1 MNWRKMKIAWRAGV
15 SFGLIA
21 IIMILMAVFSVQ
33 QMNLLNNA
41 STEINK
47 NWLPSVRQ
55 NSALLYL
62 TQKLR
67 VAEFTHVQQ
76 SQEEDMRATE
86 QQFVAIMQDIEKSEK
101 QYQQLIDPNSEEEKR
116 LFERYSK
123 EKQHYLA
130 QHNEFLVIS
139 KQNLTQQ
146 AFAKLMEM
154 EPTAKEL
161 EQALQAMI
169 EFNNKGAANASD
181 AGDMRYEFAMTAIG
195 IVLLLS
201 FAVMGVISVIFTRSI
216 VRPLAEAVAGAEAVA
231 DGNLNHVINDEGSD
245 EPAAVMRAMQNMQQ
259 QLRDTISQI
268 SNASTALS
276 NAALLLN
283 QQTDANRQ
291 ELNIQ
296 NGEIQ
301 SAATAVTEM
310 TSAVEEVALN
320 AQSTS
325 DATEKAESSVQDG
338 FAQVAQTT
346 EQIVAVGKEITRSN
360 QLSSALAHR
369 VDDISKV
376 LDVIRAIAEQT
387 NLLALNAAIEAAR
400 AGDQGRGFAVVADEV
415 RTLALRTQNSTE
427 EIESSIKLVQ
437 QESRQ
442 AADAM
447 QKSHQQAQAMEEN
460 ARATRGSIEIIAS
473 QIKDISQR
481 TLLIAS
487 AAEEQVAV
495 AREVDQN
502 LNNIQSASST
512 ITEGANKTATASN
525 ELQQLAQ
532 RLKDL
537 VSRFQ
542 F

>member
-76 SQEEDMRATE
+76 SREEDMRATE

-101 QYQQLIDPNSEEEKR
+101 QYQQLIDPNSDEEKR
-116 LFERYSK
+116 LFERYSQA
-123 EKQHYLA
+123 KQHYLA
-130 QHNEFLVIS
+130 QHDEFLVIS

-146 AFAKLMEM
+146 AFSKLMDM

-231 DGNLNHVINDEGSD
+231 EGNLNHVINDEGSD

-427 EIESSIKLVQ
+427 EIESSIRLVQ

-512 ITEGANKTATASN
+512 ITDGANKTATASN

>member
-76 SQEEDMRATE
+76 SREEDMRATE

-101 QYQQLIDPNSEEEKR
+101 QYQQLIDPNSDEEKR
-116 LFERYSK
+116 LFERYSQA
-123 EKQHYLA
+123 KQHYLA
-130 QHNEFLVIS
+130 QHDEFLVIS

-146 AFAKLMEM
+146 AFSKLMDM

-216 VRPLAEAVAGAEAVA
+216 VRPLAEAVVGAEAVA
-231 DGNLNHVINDEGSD
+231 EGNLNHVINDEGSD

-427 EIESSIKLVQ
+427 EIESSIRLVQ

-512 ITEGANKTATASN
+512 ITDGANKTATASN

>member
-76 SQEEDMRATE
+76 SREEDMRATE

-116 LFERYSK
+116 LFERYSQA
-123 EKQHYLA
+123 KQHYLA
-130 QHNEFLVIS
+130 QHDEFLVIS

-146 AFAKLMEM
+146 AFSKLMDM

-427 EIESSIKLVQ
+427 EIESSIRLVQ

-512 ITEGANKTATASN
+512 ITDGANKTATASN

>member
-1 MNWRKMKIAWRAGV
+1 MNWRDMKIAWRAGV

-21 IIMILMAVFSVQ
+21 VIMILMAAFAVQ
-33 QMNLLNNA
+33 QMNQLNNA
-41 STEINK
+41 STEINN

-67 VAEFTHVQQ
+67 VSEFTHVQQ
-76 SQEEDMRATE
+76 SREEDMRATE
-86 QQFVAIMQDIEKSEK
+86 QQFGVIMQDVEKSEER
-101 QYQQLIDPNSEEEKR
+101 YRQLIDPESNEEKQ
-116 LFERYSK
+116 LFEHYRQAKQNYL
-123 EKQHYLA
+123 KQHE
-130 QHNEFLVIS
+130 EFLNIS
-139 KQNLTQQ
+139 KQNLNQQ
-146 AFAKLMEM
+146 AFAKLMDM
-154 EPTAKEL
+154 EPTAKQL
-161 EQALQAMI
+161 EQALQEMI
-169 EFNNKGAANASD
+169 EFNNKGATEASD
-181 AGDMRYEFAMTAIG
+181 AGDRRYEFAMTAIG
-195 IVLLLS
+195 VVLLVS
-201 FAVMGVISVIFTRSI
+201 FTLMGLISVLFTRSI
-216 VRPLAEAVAGAEAVA
+216 VRPLAEAIESAEAVA
-231 DGNLNHVINDEGSD
+231 GGNLNHVINNRGSD
-245 EPAAVMRAMQNMQQ
+245 EPAAVMRAMQNMQR

-268 SNASTALS
+268 SNASEALS
-276 NAALLLN
+276 SASVLLN
-283 QQTDANRQ
+283 RQAESNQQ
-291 ELNIQ
+291 ELNVQ

-325 DATEKAESSVQDG
+325 DAAEKAESSVQLG
-338 FAQVAQTT
+338 FAQVEQTT

-360 QLSSALAHR
+360 QLSSDLAQR

-415 RTLALRTQNSTE
+415 RTLAQRTQNSTA
-427 EIESSIKLVQ
+427 EIESTIRLVQ

-447 QKSHQQAQAMEEN
+447 QKSHQQAQAMEQN
-460 ARATRGSIEIIAS
+460 ARATRQSIEEIAS

-487 AAEEQVAV
+487 AAEEQAAV
-495 AREVDQN
+495 SREVDQN
-502 LNNIQSASST
+502 LNNIQGSSST
-512 ITEGANKTATASN
+512 ITDGAKQTAIAST

-532 RLKDL
+532 QLKGL

>member
-1 MNWRKMKIAWRAGV
+1 M
-15 SFGLIA
+15 
-21 IIMILMAVFSVQ
+21 
-33 QMNLLNNA
+33 
-41 STEINK
+41 
-47 NWLPSVRQ
+47 
-55 NSALLYL
+55 
-62 TQKLR
+62 
-67 VAEFTHVQQ
+67 
-76 SQEEDMRATE
+76 D
-86 QQFVAIMQDIEKSEK
+86 
-101 QYQQLIDPNSEEEKR
+101 
-116 LFERYSK
+116 
-123 EKQHYLA
+123 
-130 QHNEFLVIS
+130 
-139 KQNLTQQ
+139 
-146 AFAKLMEM
+146 M

-231 DGNLNHVINDEGSD
+231 EGNLNHVINDEGSD

-427 EIESSIKLVQ
+427 EIESSIRLVQ

-512 ITEGANKTATASN
+512 ITDGANKTATASN

-537 VSRFQ
+537 SLIHI
-542 F
+542 

>member
-33 QMNLLNNA
+33 QMNQLNNA

-76 SQEEDMRATE
+76 SREEDMRATE
-86 QQFVAIMQDIEKSEK
+86 QQFVVIMQDIENSEK
-101 QYQQLIDPNSEEEKR
+101 QYQHLIDPNSAEEKQ
-116 LFERYSK
+116 LFERYSQT
-123 EKQHYLA
+123 KQHYLA
-130 QHNEFLVIS
+130 QHDEFLVIS

-146 AFAKLMEM
+146 AFSKLMDM

-216 VRPLAEAVAGAEAVA
+216 VRPLAEAVASAEAVA

-245 EPAAVMRAMQNMQQ
+245 EPAAVMRAMQNMQR

-268 SNASTALS
+268 STASTALS

-360 QLSSALAHR
+360 QLSSDLARR

-427 EIESSIKLVQ
+427 EIESTIRLVQ

-460 ARATRGSIEIIAS
+460 ARATRQSIEIIAS

-512 ITEGANKTATASN
+512 ITDGANQTATAST

>member
-1 MNWRKMKIAWRAGV
+1 MKIAWRAGV

-76 SQEEDMRATE
+76 SREEDMRATE

-101 QYQQLIDPNSEEEKR
+101 QYQQLIDPNSDEEKR
-116 LFERYSK
+116 LFERYSQA
-123 EKQHYLA
+123 KQHYLA
-130 QHNEFLVIS
+130 QHDEFLVIS

-146 AFAKLMEM
+146 AFSKLMDM

-231 DGNLNHVINDEGSD
+231 EGNLNHVINDEGSD

-427 EIESSIKLVQ
+427 EIESSIRLVQ

-442 AADAM
+442 AADTM

-512 ITEGANKTATASN
+512 ITDGANKTATASN

>member
-1 MNWRKMKIAWRAGV
+1 MNWRNLKIAWRAGV

-21 IIMILMAVFSVQ
+21 VIMMLMAAFSVQ
-33 QMNLLNNA
+33 QMYRLNDA
-41 STEINK
+41 STEISS

-62 TQKLR
+62 TQRLR

-76 SQEEDMRATE
+76 SKEEDMRATE
-86 QQFVAIMQDIEKSEK
+86 QQFGVIMQDVEKSETR
-101 QYQQLIDPNSEEEKR
+101 YQQLIDPNSAEEKQ
-116 LFERYSK
+116 LFERYQQAKKS
-123 EKQHYLA
+123 YIA
-130 QHNEFLVIS
+130 QHDEFLVIS

-146 AFAKLMEM
+146 AFAKLMDM
-154 EPTAKEL
+154 EPTAQQL

-169 EFNNKGAANASD
+169 EFNNKGATDASH
-181 AGDMRYEFAMTAIG
+181 AGDARYEFAMSAIG
-195 IVLLLS
+195 VVLLVS
-201 FAVMGVISVIFTRSI
+201 FTLMGIISVIFTRSI
-216 VRPLAEAVAGAEAVA
+216 VRPLASAIESAEAVAG
-231 DGNLNHVINDEGSD
+231 GNLNHVINDQGSD
-245 EPAAVMRAMQNMQQ
+245 EPAAVMRAMQNMQR

-268 SNASTALS
+268 SDASNALS
-276 NAALLLN
+276 SASSLLN
-283 QQTDANRQ
+283 RQTETNQQ
-291 ELNIQ
+291 ELSVQ

-325 DATEKAESSVQDG
+325 DAAEKAESSVQDG
-338 FAQVAQTT
+338 FAQVEQTT
-346 EQIVAVGKEITRSN
+346 EQIMAVGKEITRSN
-360 QLSSALAHR
+360 QLSSDLARR

-415 RTLALRTQNSTE
+415 RTLAQRTQNSTE
-427 EIESSIKLVQ
+427 EIESTIRLVQ

-442 AADAM
+442 AAEAM
-447 QKSHQQAQAMEEN
+447 QKSHLQAQAMEQN
-460 ARATRGSIEIIAS
+460 ARATRQSIEVIAS
-473 QIKDISQR
+473 QIKDISDR

-487 AAEEQVAV
+487 AAEEQAAV

-512 ITEGANKTATASN
+512 ITDGATQTAAASTQ
-525 ELQQLAQ
+525 LQQLAQ
-532 RLKDL
+532 QLKGL
-537 VSRFQ
+537 VGRFQ

>member
-21 IIMILMAVFSVQ
+21 IIMVLMAVFSVQ
-33 QMNLLNNA
+33 QMNQLNNA

-76 SQEEDMRATE
+76 SREEDMRATE
-86 QQFVAIMQDIEKSEK
+86 QQFVVIMQDIENSEK
-101 QYQQLIDPNSEEEKR
+101 QYQHLIDPNSAEEKQ
-116 LFERYSK
+116 LFERYSQT
-123 EKQHYLA
+123 KQHYLA
-130 QHNEFLVIS
+130 QHDEFLVIS

-146 AFAKLMEM
+146 AFSKLMDM

-216 VRPLAEAVAGAEAVA
+216 VRPLAEAVASAEAVA

-245 EPAAVMRAMQNMQQ
+245 EPAAVMRAMQNMQR

-268 SNASTALS
+268 STASTALS

-360 QLSSALAHR
+360 QLSSDLARR

-427 EIESSIKLVQ
+427 EIESTIRLVQ

-447 QKSHQQAQAMEEN
+447 QKAISRRRQWRRTHGQH
-460 ARATRGSIEIIAS
+460 ARVLR
-473 QIKDISQR
+473 
-481 TLLIAS
+481 
-487 AAEEQVAV
+487 
-495 AREVDQN
+495 
-502 LNNIQSASST
+502 
-512 ITEGANKTATASN
+512 
-525 ELQQLAQ
+525 
-532 RLKDL
+532 
-537 VSRFQ
+537 
-542 F
+542 

>member
-76 SQEEDMRATE
+76 SREEDMRATE

-116 LFERYSK
+116 LFERYSQA
-123 EKQHYLA
+123 KQHYLA
-130 QHNEFLVIS
+130 QHDEFLVIS

-146 AFAKLMEM
+146 AFSKLMDM

-181 AGDMRYEFAMTAIG
+181 AGDVRYEFAMTAIG

-427 EIESSIKLVQ
+427 EIESSIRLVQ

-512 ITEGANKTATASN
+512 ITDGANKTATASN

>member
-1 MNWRKMKIAWRAGV
+1 
-15 SFGLIA
+15 
-21 IIMILMAVFSVQ
+21 
-33 QMNLLNNA
+33 
-41 STEINK
+41 
-47 NWLPSVRQ
+47 
-55 NSALLYL
+55 
-62 TQKLR
+62 
-67 VAEFTHVQQ
+67 
-76 SQEEDMRATE
+76 
-86 QQFVAIMQDIEKSEK
+86 
-101 QYQQLIDPNSEEEKR
+101 
-116 LFERYSK
+116 
-123 EKQHYLA
+123 
-130 QHNEFLVIS
+130 
-139 KQNLTQQ
+139 
-146 AFAKLMEM
+146 
-154 EPTAKEL
+154 
-161 EQALQAMI
+161 
-169 EFNNKGAANASD
+169 
-181 AGDMRYEFAMTAIG
+181 MRYEFAMTAIG

-231 DGNLNHVINDEGSD
+231 EGNLNHVINDEGSD

-427 EIESSIKLVQ
+427 EIESSIRLVQ

-512 ITEGANKTATASN
+512 ITDGANKTATASN